1 MTALTQKTAI
11 VMVASGL
18 SRRFGRHD
26 KLMADL
32 GGLPLVEHA
41 AGAVSRIDA
50 LTRIAVCPFNRPA
63 IGEQLSDRFVVA
75 VNKRPKEGLGHSI
88 ALGAQIAMQF
98 KPDAIMVCMGDM
110 PFIETWLLASM
121 IARLSQTEADIIH
134 AGEQGRPHPPS
145 LFARSCFSPLAEL
158 SGDEGAKPLMQAAGL
173 RIECL
178 SAPEPL
184 LLDVDTREDLNLARR
199 QLAVRTQC
207 YQKFQAA
214 QTAEPHLTTTPTA
227 PAPVTNRLS
236 LHARAP

>member
-41 AGAVSRIDA
+41 ARAVSRIDA
-50 LTRIAVCPFNRPA
+50 LARIAVCPFNRPA

-75 VNKRPKEGLGHSI
+75 VNKKPKEGLGHSI

-98 KPDAIMVCMGDM
+98 KPDAIMICMGDM
-110 PFIETWLLASM
+110 PFIETWLLESM
-121 IARLSQTEADIIH
+121 IIRLSQTDADIIH
-134 AGEQGRPHPPS
+134 AGGQGHPHPPS
-145 LFARSCFSPLAEL
+145 LFARSCFSTLAEL
-158 SGDEGAKPLMQAAGL
+158 SGDEGARPLMQAPGL
-173 RIECL
+173 RIDCL

-184 LLDVDTREDLNLARR
+184 LLDVDTREDLSLARR
-199 QLAVRTQC
+199 QLVVRTQC
-207 YQKFQAA
+207 YQQTLPVQAA
-214 QTAEPHLTTTPTA
+214 ETALTATPA
-227 PAPVTNRLS
+227 PPAPVTNRLWQN
-236 LHARAP
+236 ARAP